1 MTTNVTAPT
10 KTLLV
15 ALTLACASA
24 CTSVPSASANV
35 EIGKPAPAFTLP
47 SADGKEVSL
56 ESQRGKFVVLEWL
69 NHGCPYV
76 RKHYDSDN
84 MQSLQRKLTEK
95 GVVWL
100 SIISSA
106 PGKQGHST
114 PAQALADATAKG
126 AKPTAVLLDESG
138 TVGRL
143 YGAATTPHM
152 FVIDPTGA
160 LVYMGAIDDQPSF
173 AAESITG
180 AKNFVQQALDEAM
193 ASKTVSTPATKPYGC
208 SVKY

>member
-1 MTTNVTAPT
+1 MTNTAVTR
-10 KTLLV
+10 KRSLLV
-15 ALTLACASA
+15 LVAATAILACLPSTSA
-24 CTSVPSASANV
+24 RAGV
-35 EIGKPAPAFTLP
+35 EIGRPTPAFTLP
-47 SADGKEVSL
+47 SADGKEVAL
-56 ESQRGKFVVLEWL
+56 DGQRGKFVVLEWL

-84 MQSLQRKLTEK
+84 MQRLQRKFTER

-106 PGKQGHST
+106 PGKQGYST
-114 PAQALADATAKG
+114 PEQALADAKAKG

-138 TVGRL
+138 TVGRA
-143 YGAATTPHM
+143 YGAATTPHI

-173 AAESITG
+173 AAESLSG
-180 AKNFVQQALDEAM
+180 AKNFVELALEEVM
-193 ASKTVSTPATKPYGC
+193 TGKIVSIPATKPYGC

>member
-1 MTTNVTAPT
+1 MKVSRRTKIAPLA
-10 KTLLV
+10 LLV
-15 ALTLACASA
+15 TCVSFGVAAPHAHA
-24 CTSVPSASANV
+24 DAEV
-35 EIGKPAPAFTLP
+35 GKPAPAFSLP
-47 SADGKEVSL
+47 SAAGGDVSL
-56 ESQRGKFVVLEWL
+56 ASQQGKFVVLEWL

-76 RKHYDSDN
+76 RKHYDSGN
-84 MQSLQRKLTEK
+84 MQRLQSELTQK
-95 GVVWL
+95 GVVWF

-114 PAQALADATAKG
+114 PEQARADVAEKA

-152 FVIDPTGA
+152 FVIDPTGT
-160 LVYMGAIDDQPSF
+160 LIYMGAIDDQPSF
-173 AAESITG
+173 DADSVAV
-180 AKNFVQQALDEAM
+180 AKNWVRAALEQSM
-193 ASKTVSTPATKPYGC
+193 AGQPVAKPATKSYGC

>member
-1 MTTNVTAPT
+1 MT
-10 KTLLV
+10 KTALPPRSALPLTV
-15 ALTLACASA
+15 AAISVLACLLSTTARA
-24 CTSVPSASANV
+24 GV
-35 EIGKPAPAFTLP
+35 EIGKPAPPFTLP
-47 SADGKEVSL
+47 SADGTEVSL
-56 ESQRGKFVVLEWL
+56 EGQRGKFVVLEWL

-84 MQSLQRKLTEK
+84 MQRLQQKFTER

-114 PAQALADATAKG
+114 PEQALADAKAKG

-138 TVGRL
+138 TVGRT

-173 AAESITG
+173 AAESLSG
-180 AKNFVQQALDEAM
+180 AKNYVEMALEEVM
-193 ASKTVSTPATKPYGC
+193 AGKILSLPATKPYGC

>member
-1 MTTNVTAPT
+1 MTRNFAAPT
-10 KTLLV
+10 KTALL
-15 ALTLACASA
+15 ALTFTYASLLLA
-24 CTSVPSASANV
+24 VPSALASV

-84 MQSLQRKLTEK
+84 MQSLQRKFTGK

-114 PAQALADATAKG
+114 PEQALADVAAKN

-138 TVGRL
+138 TVGRS

-173 AAESITG
+173 AAESISG